1 MIAVDSSSW
10 IAYLSGEGG
19 GDVELVESALAER
32 QVCLPP
38 VVLTEIL
45 SDSKLTAE
53 VVALFRQLPLL
64 AVSEGYWE
72 RAGGLRA
79 KVLSTGRKAPLA
91 DSLIAQSC
99 LDHDV
104 PLITRDSDFQPFHR
118 VGRLKLVG
126 Q

>member
-1 MIAVDSSSW
+1 VIAVDSSSW
-10 IAYLSGEGG
+10 IAYLSGDRG
-19 GDVELVESALAER
+19 GDAELVESALAER

-45 SDSKLTAE
+45 SDSKLTE
-53 VVALFRQLPLL
+53 KVVALFRQLPLL

-104 PLITRDSDFQPFHR
+104 PLITRDSDFQPLVR
-118 VGRLKLVG
+118 IARLKLVR

>member
-1 MIAVDSSSW
+1 VIAVDSSSW
-10 IAYLSGEGG
+10 IAYLSGDGG
-19 GDVELVESALAER
+19 GDAELVESALAER

-45 SDSKLTAE
+45 SDSKLTE
-53 VVALFRQLPLL
+53 QVLALFRQLPLL
-64 AVSEGYWE
+64 SVSEGYWE
-72 RAGGLRA
+72 RVGRLRA

-91 DSLIAQSC
+91 DSLIVQSC

-104 PLITRDSDFQPFHR
+104 ALITRDSDFQPFAR
-118 VGRLKLVG
+118 ITRLKLVR